1 MEYNLVTI
9 THKRRCTFK
18 LFWLYILLAAG
29 LYSCA
34 LTAPYDQFVYKESTS
49 LKVDALKLM
58 DKAAKPFES
67 QQEAVEKLN
76 DQLDKLY
83 EYELHRRKNGIRI
96 SMWNLLRDPEKNLLG
111 GFLKRWKEKS
121 TLGEPF
127 IDEARI
133 QIGKAFDQLAEL
145 ESGKITPKELQQ

>member
-1 MEYNLVTI
+1 MEYNLVT
-9 THKRRCTFK
+9 TTNKRSFTFRV
-18 LFWLYILLAAG
+18 FWLYTLLAAG
-29 LYSCA
+29 LYGCA

-76 DQLDKLY
+76 DELDKLF

-127 IDEARI
+127 IDEAKI

-145 ESGKITPKELQQ
+145 ESGKITPKELKQ

>member
-1 MEYNLVTI
+1 MESSYI
-9 THKRRCTFK
+9 TGTYKRIGKYRV
-18 LFWLYILLAAG
+18 FWFYLLLAAG
-29 LYSCA
+29 LYGCA

-58 DKAAKPFES
+58 DKAARPYES
-67 QQEAVEKLN
+67 QQEAVGKLN

-96 SMWNLLRDPEKNLLG
+96 SMWTLLRDPEKNLLG
-111 GFLKRWKEKS
+111 GFLKRWKEKN

-127 IDEARI
+127 IDEAKV
-133 QIGKAFDQLAEL
+133 QVGKAFDQLAEL
-145 ESGKITPKELQQ
+145 ESGKITPRELQQ

>member
-9 THKRRCTFK
+9 TNKCRFTFRV
-18 LFWLYILLAAG
+18 FWLYILLAAG
-29 LYSCA
+29 LYGCA

-111 GFLKRWKEKS
+111 GFLKRWKEKN

-127 IDEARI
+127 IDEAKI

-145 ESGKITPKELQQ
+145 ESGKITPKELKQ